1 MEEPTQI
8 TKANKED
15 IVNVSPCAVGLLVV
29 VIIVYVH
36 KNNFSCRYI
45 FGNSNSTVCVYITYD
60 VNI

>member
-36 KNNFSCRYI
+36 KNNFSCR
-45 FGNSNSTVCVYITYD
+45 
-60 VNI
+60 